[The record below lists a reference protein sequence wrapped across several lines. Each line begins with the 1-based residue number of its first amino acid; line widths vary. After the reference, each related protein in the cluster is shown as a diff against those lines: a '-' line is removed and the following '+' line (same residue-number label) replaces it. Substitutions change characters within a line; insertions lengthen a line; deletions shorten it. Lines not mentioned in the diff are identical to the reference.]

1 MTIDAEQVRAGQRK
15 MWSTGDW
22 PSIAKTIQPVAD
34 ALIERAG
41 VREGQDVLD
50 VGAGSGNVAVPAAG
64 RGARVTAADIT
75 PELMELGS
83 ERAAV
88 EGVKVEWVEG
98 DAAAL
103 PFADES
109 FDVVL
114 SVFGCMFAPDH
125 QAAANELVRV
135 CRPGGTIGVCAWTPE
150 GLNGRLLK
158 LAASVMPAPPPE
170 MKPPI
175 LWGEEGHV
183 RELFDGTGVDL
194 ELEEDA
200 VSWDWSSADEWVSF
214 TEQNLGPTV
223 MARSALEPAGQWAPM
238 RERIVT
244 LYREF
249 EAPDGFRPRAEYL
262 RTMARRPG

>member
-1 MTIDAEQVRAGQRK
+1 MTIDPEQVRAGQRA

-41 VREGQDVLD
+41 VRTGQDVLD
-50 VGAGSGNVAVPAAG
+50 VGTGSGNVAVPAAG
-64 RGARVTAADIT
+64 RGARVTGADIT
-75 PELMELGS
+75 PELMDMGR
-83 ERAAV
+83 ERAAA
-88 EGVKVEWVEG
+88 EGVEVEWVEG
-98 DAAAL
+98 DAGAL

-158 LAASVMPAPPPE
+158 LAASAMPPPPPE
-170 MKPPI
+170 VKSPI

-194 ELEEDA
+194 VIEEDA
-200 VSWDWSSADEWVSF
+200 VSWDWPSADGWVSF

-223 MARSALEPAGQWAPM
+223 MAKSALEPAGEWAPM
-238 RERIVT
+238 RERLVT
-244 LYREF
+244 LYSEF
-249 EAPDGFRPRAEYL
+249 ETPDGFRPRAEYL
-262 RTMARRPG
+262 RTIARRPG

>member
-1 MTIDAEQVRAGQRK
+1 MTIDPEQVRAGQRK

-50 VGAGSGNVAVPAAG
+50 VGTGSGNVAVPAAG
-64 RGARVTAADIT
+64 RGARVTGADIT
-75 PELMELGS
+75 PELMDMGR
-83 ERAAV
+83 ERAASAGV
-88 EGVKVEWVEG
+88 EVNWVEG
-98 DAAAL
+98 DAGAL

-125 QAAANELVRV
+125 QAAASELVRV

-158 LAASVMPAPPPE
+158 LAASAMPPPPPE
-170 MKPPI
+170 VKSPI

-194 ELEEDA
+194 AIEEDA
-200 VSWDWSSADEWVSF
+200 VSWDWSSADGWVSF

-223 MARSALEPAGQWAPM
+223 MAKAALEPAGEWAPM
-238 RERIVT
+238 RERVVG
-244 LYREF
+244 LFREF
-249 EAPDGFRPRAEYL
+249 ETPDGFRPRAEYL
-262 RTMARRPG
+262 RTVARHPG